1 MGGARPGP
9 GVLKY
14 MPRSPRENF
23 EGTIHHV
30 YARGV
35 AGTDIYRDDLDRQL
49 YLRLL
54 AEVTVRFEWNC
65 LAHCLMTNHVHLLVE
80 TPRANLA
87 EGMQGLH
94 GTYAQKF
101 NWRHERSG
109 HLFQGR
115 YGETRIKSD
124 AHLHTATMYI
134 VRNPVE
140 AGLCASPSDWRWLQ
154 YEAALTRQGIPL
166 EPSTA
171 LKGV

>member
-1 MGGARPGP
+1 
-9 GVLKY
+9 
-14 MPRSPRENF
+14 MPRKPREIA

-35 AGTDIYRDDLDRQL
+35 AGTDIFRDDLDRQL

-54 AEVTVRFEWNC
+54 IEVAERFDLNC
-65 LAHCLMTNHVHLLVE
+65 LAYCLMTNHVHLLVE
-80 TPRANLA
+80 TPEGNLA
-87 EGMQGLH
+87 ESIQCLH

-101 NWRHERSG
+101 NWRHERAG

-115 YGETRIKSD
+115 YGETRIESD

-140 AGLCASPSDWRWLQ
+140 AGLCANPSQWRWLQ
-154 YEAALTRQGIPL
+154 YEAALARQGIEPNPQPASWGSDPGSDPL
-166 EPSTA
+166 
-171 LKGV
+171 LGG